1 MTFDVH
7 ALDLFVLVGSAVTIL
22 AILAVR
28 VSSRAG
34 LPSLL
39 IYLAMGVAL
48 GEAGVGIEFENAA
61 VAQALGFAAL
71 AIILAEGGLTTRLR
85 DFRPAMRIG
94 LSLATIG
101 VAVSVTVMAVGA
113 HYLLGLPWEL
123 AFLLGAVTSPTDA
136 AAVFSVLRAAPIKKR
151 LSGAL
156 EAESGLNDAPTVVLV
171 TLISSEALG
180 EHGIAVT
187 AGIMVYELVF
197 GVACGLLVGL
207 GGAWLMR
214 RAALPASGLYP
225 IAVLT
230 LAFLAYGAAAFV
242 HASGFAAVYVA
253 ALVLGNSELPHR
265 GATRSFAEGV
275 AWLAQIGLFVML
287 GLLLSPGRISWETT
301 GLALLAGL
309 ILTVLARPISVVV
322 SSLVRPMPWR
332 DVAFL
337 SWAGLRGAVP
347 IVLMT
352 IPLGGRGHRLA
363 AAVRRGLRDGRD
375 LHVAHR
381 PDPAPGGAVARRRP
395 AARAPRH
402 RARGRARW
410 NASPPTCCRS
420 PSRRRSRLH
429 GVEVGEL
436 RLPVGAS
443 VSMVIRDGQ
452 SLVPERRTVLKRG
465 DDMLVV
471 TPRKLRE
478 ATERRLRD
486 VSLGGRLARWLPE
499 ESSAERGASRVS
511 ALGRARRSRCPP
523 RPPTVRLPLTSF
535 SKPSPTTTTT
545 PTPVAS
551 RRTTWASGPRRVRTR
566 RTSGRSGSSVQISA
580 TATSLPSGALPTSP
594 RPKPWSANS
603 PRVRSARPARCRRS
617 AR

>member
-39 IYLAMGVAL
+39 IYLAMGVVL

-113 HYLLGLPWEL
+113 HYVLGLPWEL

-187 AGIMVYELVF
+187 AGVMVYELVI
-197 GVACGLLVGL
+197 GLACGLLAGL

-230 LAFLAYGAAAFV
+230 LTFLAYGSAAFV

-287 GLLLSPGRISWETT
+287 GS
-301 GLALLAGL
+301 AA
-309 ILTVLARPISVVV
+309 LARPD
-322 SSLVRPMPWR
+322 LVGDHRGRP
-332 DVAFL
+332 
-337 SWAGLRGAVP
+337 AGRTHPDGARP
-347 IVLMT
+347 SD
-352 IPLGGRGHRLA
+352 LGGGQLA
-363 AAVRRGLRDGRD
+363 G
-375 LHVAHR
+375 
-381 PDPAPGGAVARRRP
+381 PADAVARRGLLVV
-395 AARAPRH
+395 
-402 RARGRARW
+402 GRTA
-410 NASPPTCCRS
+410 
-420 PSRRRSRLH
+420 RRRADR
-429 GVEVGEL
+429 
-436 RLPVGAS
+436 A
-443 VSMVIRDGQ
+443 
-452 SLVPERRTVLKRG
+452 
-465 DDMLVV
+465 DDH
-471 TPRKLRE
+471 P
-478 ATERRLRD
+478 
-486 VSLGGRLARWLPE
+486 
-499 ESSAERGASRVS
+499 
-511 ALGRARRSRCPP
+511 LGRRR
-523 RPPTVRLPLTSF
+523 RPTHRGCS
-535 SKPSPTTTTT
+535 
-545 PTPVAS
+545 
-551 RRTTWASGPRRVRTR
+551 TWCS
-566 RTSGRSGSSVQISA
+566 
-580 TATSLPSGALPTSP
+580 
-594 RPKPWSANS
+594 
-603 PRVRSARPARCRRS
+603 
-617 AR
+617 